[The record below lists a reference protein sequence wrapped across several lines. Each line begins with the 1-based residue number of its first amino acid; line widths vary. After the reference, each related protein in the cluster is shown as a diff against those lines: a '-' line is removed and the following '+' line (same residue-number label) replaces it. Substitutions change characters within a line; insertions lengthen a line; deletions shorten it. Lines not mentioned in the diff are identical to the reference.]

1 MTRLISVGNLEA
13 AVSLLL
19 SSAPD
24 SPYFYPN
31 ALRAVAL
38 SSAVSKSL
46 LDLALKVSCLTILI
60 IFCVLLKNYVHH
72 FRCTY
77 RLLQPTW

>member
-1 MTRLISVGNLEA
+1 MTRLISVGNLES

-19 SSAPD
+19 SSSPD

-46 LDLALKVSCLTILI
+46 LDLALKVSVVVYLI
-60 IFCVLLKNYVHH
+60 VFCV
-72 FRCTY
+72 F
-77 RLLQPTW
+77 